1 MDKVNPE
8 KGFDYDV
15 INDMIAEIKKNSNYV
30 DTLTL
35 LKKWYD

>member
-15 INDMIAEIKKNSNYV
+15 INDMIAAIRENSNCV
-30 DTLTL
+30 ETLTL
-35 LKKWYD
+35 LKR